1 MGLPDTIKTYMNH
14 KENDDQYRT
23 AVEPAF
29 MTLRTTAR
37 WTGKVSVSTTKRW
50 LKEGLPYY
58 QARDRGVILIKP
70 ADVEAFL
77 QRKSVKKPDLTQLV
91 EETMREL
98 ATKQNRKA
106 VR

>member
-1 MGLPDTIKTYMNH
+1 MNH
-14 KENDDQYRT
+14 KENDNQYCT
-23 AVEPAF
+23 AAELPF

-37 WTGKVSVSTTKRW
+37 RHGPVSVSTTKRW
-50 LKEGLPYY
+50 LKEGLVYY

-70 ADVEAFL
+70 EDVETFL
-77 QRKSVKKPDLTQLV
+77 QRKSAKKPDLDGLV

-98 ATKQNRKA
+98 VTKQNEKA